1 MHGLLSMLLVL
12 MTTSLLA
19 ACGVPAGAGGPTEAE
34 EATVRIRLEDIGGDV
49 FIEGFELEVEF
60 RDAGDEVLSV
70 YDWNDDIVVA
80 DDDIRA
86 FYEAEHVEQVPA
98 GPVTVI
104 TRMQLGMEQPQPPC
118 RTQLDLAPGAEA
130 VVTVRFHPEP
140 EVCASVEL
148 GD

>member
-1 MHGLLSMLLVL
+1 MRGLLSMVLVL
-12 MTTSLLA
+12 VTTSLLA
-19 ACGVPAGAGGPTEAE
+19 ACGVPAGAGGPTEEE

-49 FIEGFELEVEF
+49 FIEGFHLEVEF
-60 RDAGDEVLSV
+60 RDAGGEVLSV
-70 YDWNDDIVVA
+70 YDWNDDIVEA

-104 TRMQLGMEQPQPPC
+104 TRMHLGMEQPQPPC
-118 RTQLDLAPGAEA
+118 RTQLDVAPGAEA

-140 EVCASVEL
+140 AGCASVEL